1 VHKHKVTHCRTRLL
15 RLYEVS
21 RPVGGF
27 GRHIDSRFLEKFSK
41 VKFGIKFSAFLVSIN
56 VVSVSFHPESTFAMA
71 REGEQ
76 TAIGDSAGAPPPA
89 KAILYG

>member
-1 VHKHKVTHCRTRLL
+1 MGF

-27 GRHIDSRFLEKFSK
+27 GRHIDGQISRKISK

-56 VVSVSFHPESTFAMA
+56 VVSVSFTGKHLAMA